1 MHSFQVESPC
11 SIMEVFTALKEMN
24 WRKESCAI
32 KAGGTDLLVWIK
44 KRAAAPEW
52 IIDLSR
58 IPELGCVVFS
68 REKGLFIGAMATAN
82 EVAIHPDVV
91 SIYPGIAEACL
102 SHSDQLIRNKATVV
116 GNVCSAVPSG
126 DLLPILGAYEAEICL
141 LSENEERF
149 VKIENFITGPR
160 RTVLEKNEIVSGVV
174 VPVPSGISTSTY
186 LKLGRRSALD
196 LAQVGVACLALD
208 RNGGRCY
215 KIVCGA
221 VAPTPIR
228 AREAEKVLE
237 NMEHPNE
244 TALGMAAKKAVAA
257 VKPINDVRA
266 SKAYRCAQVGELVKR
281 SVVVCAGRL

>member
-1 MHSFQVESPC
+1 
-11 SIMEVFTALKEMN
+11 MEVFTALKEMN

-68 REKGLFIGAMATAN
+68 REKGLFIGAMATVN

-196 LAQVGVACLALD
+196 LWRRSALPVWHW
-208 RNGGRCY
+208 
-215 KIVCGA
+215 I
-221 VAPTPIR
+221 
-228 AREAEKVLE
+228 
-237 NMEHPNE
+237 E
-244 TALGMAAKKAVAA
+244 TAGGAIKLSAARLPQLRFGHVRLRKFSKTWSIRMKRRWGWRRKK
-257 VKPINDVRA
+257 P
-266 SKAYRCAQVGELVKR
+266 SQL
-281 SVVVCAGRL
+281 